1 MSVPADAP
9 VLTADAMRAAE
20 AACVAAGTT
29 LAELMERAGA
39 AVADTAWRM
48 AAGAPI
54 LILCGPGNNG
64 GDGYVAARR
73 LAERGAAVRVAAL
86 TDPATELARARR
98 GQGRSRRLMP
108 CRRERR

>member
-1 MSVPADAP
+1 MVVPPDAP
-9 VLTADAMRAAE
+9 ILTSDAMRAAE
-20 AACVAAGTT
+20 AACAASGTS

-64 GDGYVAARR
+64 GDGYVAAR
-73 LAERGAAVRVAAL
+73 LLHA
-86 TDPATELARARR
+86 
-98 GQGRSRRLMP
+98 
-108 CRRERR
+108 